1 MLAGSNPRKEID
13 YMFMDSRNGIYNISV
28 DNKTVDNIDMQNQG
42 LTQNYLN
49 TVWDISITGSSATLV
64 L

>member
-1 MLAGSNPRKEID
+1 MLAGSNLRKEID